1 MADSREDIRKTLSE
15 MKARK
20 LAETDVSVTP
30 DERLR
35 VEFRIDD
42 LVRKLAPGGALSSCG
57 GCNGCS
63 GCSM

>member
-1 MADSREDIRKTLSE
+1 MTAERAAGLRIGSSSPLEGTSVKLSGVD
-15 MKARK
+15 R
-20 LAETDVSVTP
+20 VQ
-30 DERLR
+30 

-42 LVRKLAPGGALSSCG
+42 LIKRLTPGGLAATSCG